1 MANPNLRNFGGIQGK
16 IAVDDT
22 IGTAG
27 GELLLNTSNSG
38 YVYKINAI
46 FAANV
51 SGSDV
56 LTSVS
61 YYSGSDHY
69 LARYLTVPA
78 GSTQVISTKETYFY
92 LEEGHS
98 IKAISSARA
107 VDFIICYEI
116 LSPSPV
122 GTNLRNPTDIFG
134 KSYRGSLSS
143 SLSSVLSQSNNSYSY
158 KINSIFLAN
167 KSSTSCTA
175 DVRVVE
181 TGSDHAYLVNDLSI
195 PGGSTQIVSTKE
207 TYFYLPG
214 GSSIQAS
221 ASNSNVDIIIGYEE
235 IRT

>member
-16 IAVDDT
+16 VALNDNV
-22 IGTAG
+22 GTNG
-27 GELLLNTSNSG
+27 TEILLNSNGSG

-56 LTSVS
+56 TTSVS
-61 YYSGSDHY
+61 YDSGTEYY

-78 GSTQVISTKETYFY
+78 GSTQVVSTKETYFY

-98 IKAISSARA
+98 IRGISSANA
-107 VDFIICYEI
+107 VDYIICYEI
-116 LSPSPV
+116 LSPSSV
-122 GTNLRNPTDIFG
+122 GTNLRNPSDIFG

-143 SLSSVLSQSNNSYSY
+143 SLSSVLTQSNSNDSY

-167 KSSTSCTA
+167 KSSSSCTV
-175 DVRVVE
+175 DVRVYE
-181 TGSDHAYLVNDLSI
+181 TNVNTAYLAKNLTI
-195 PGGSTQIVSTKE
+195 PGYSTQIVSTKE
-207 TYFYLPG
+207 TYFYLPT
-214 GSSIQAS
+214 SHSIQAS

-235 IRT
+235 IKT